1 MVILNFFFFKVL
13 CIENLKGLN
22 VFIHFGESYKKWKQK
37 QSWYLLFSSLFVG
50 FQTGEDRSPSKK
62 KKVER
67 QIYFLKYNRK
77 SSIVFVRI
85 TVQLSVTEIKRAYFT
100 LYRFDCLRN
109 LIKKKKKNKGLNCN
123 KTHRVWF
130 NFNETLSTFFP
141 LRTIFQIQQF

>member
-1 MVILNFFFFKVL
+1 MFLYILEKVTKNESKNKVDTFFFL
-13 CIENLKGLN
+13 LYLS
-22 VFIHFGESYKKWKQK
+22 VFRQGKIGVHQ
-37 QSWYLLFSSLFVG
+37 
-50 FQTGEDRSPSKK
+50 KK

-109 LIKKKKKNKGLNCN
+109 LIKKKKKTKGWIAIRPTGFGLISM
-123 KTHRVWF
+123 KPSV
-130 NFNETLSTFFP
+130 LFF
-141 LRTIFQIQQF
+141 R

>member
-1 MVILNFFFFKVL
+1 MFLYILEKVTKNESKNKVDTFFFL
-13 CIENLKGLN
+13 LYLS
-22 VFIHFGESYKKWKQK
+22 VFRQGKIGVH
-37 QSWYLLFSSLFVG
+37 
-50 FQTGEDRSPSKK
+50 KK

-109 LIKKKKKNKGLNCN
+109 LTKKKKRQ
-123 KTHRVWF
+123 RV
-130 NFNETLSTFFP
+130 EL
-141 LRTIFQIQQF
+141 Q

>member
-1 MVILNFFFFKVL
+1 MFLYILEKVTKNESKNKVDTFFFL
-13 CIENLKGLN
+13 LYLS
-22 VFIHFGESYKKWKQK
+22 VFRQGKIGVHQ
-37 QSWYLLFSSLFVG
+37 
-50 FQTGEDRSPSKK
+50 KK

-109 LIKKKKKNKGLNCN
+109 LIKKKKTKGWIAIRPTGFGLISM
-123 KTHRVWF
+123 KPSV
-130 NFNETLSTFFP
+130 LFF
-141 LRTIFQIQQF
+141 R